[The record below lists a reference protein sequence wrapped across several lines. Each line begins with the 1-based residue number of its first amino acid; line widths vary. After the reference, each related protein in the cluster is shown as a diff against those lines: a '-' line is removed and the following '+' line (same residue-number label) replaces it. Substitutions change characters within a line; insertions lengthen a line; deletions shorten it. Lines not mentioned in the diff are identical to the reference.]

1 MSEIR
6 STSPHIIQIVGYKNS
21 GKSTLIAA
29 LTRYLTSAGRRVA
42 VIKHDGHDHFEMD
55 HEGTDSYSFAQA
67 GADAVVVLSE
77 KRTALIERQA
87 TPLENMIKYLSAYDW
102 ILIEGYKLAPYPKL
116 IMVREEKDLSLIET
130 LQDVIGI
137 VSWLDL
143 EHDKRECMEDS
154 EGPVWHSVHEA
165 EDIARWLVSREC
177 HEEKR
182 RL

>member
-1 MSEIR
+1 MSEIS
-6 STSPHIIQIVGYKNS
+6 STSPHIMQIVGYKNT

-67 GADAVVVLSE
+67 GADAVVVMSD

-87 TPLENMIKYLSAYDW
+87 TPLEDMINYLSAYDW
-102 ILIEGYKLAPYPKL
+102 ILIEGYKQAPYPKL
-116 IMVREEKDLSLIET
+116 VMVREVKDLSLIET
-130 LQDVIGI
+130 LQDVVGI
-137 VSWLDL
+137 VSWLTD
-143 EHDKRECMEDS
+143 ERRECVEARGS
-154 EGPVWHSVHEA
+154 LVWHSIHET
-165 EDIARWLVSREC
+165 EDIARWLVSLER

-182 RL
+182 KL

>member
-1 MSEIR
+1 MAETS
-6 STSPHIIQIVGYKNS
+6 STSPHIMQIVGYKNT

-67 GADAVVVLSE
+67 GADAVVVMSE

-87 TPLENMIKYLSAYDW
+87 TPLEDMIKYLSAYDW
-102 ILIEGYKLAPYPKL
+102 ILIEGYKQAPYPKL
-116 IMVREEKDLSLIET
+116 VMVREEKDLSLLET
-130 LQDVIGI
+130 LQDVVGI
-137 VSWLDL
+137 VSWLK
-143 EHDKRECMEDS
+143 HDKSECVEERE
-154 EGPVWHSVHEA
+154 GLVWHSVHET
-165 EDIARWLVSREC
+165 EDIARWLVSLEG

-182 RL
+182 KL

>member
-1 MSEIR
+1 MSEI
-6 STSPHIIQIVGYKNS
+6 SSSSPYIMQIVGYKNT

-55 HEGTDSYSFAQA
+55 HEGTDSYGFAQA
-67 GADAVVVLSE
+67 GADAVVVMSE

-87 TPLENMIKYLSAYDW
+87 TSLEDMIKYLSAYDW
-102 ILIEGYKLAPYPKL
+102 ILIEGYKQAPYPKL
-116 IMVREEKDLSLIET
+116 VMVREEKDFSLIET

-137 VSWLDL
+137 VSWLV
-143 EHDKRECMEDS
+143 HDKKEYMEVRENL
-154 EGPVWHSVHEA
+154 VWHSVLETG
-165 EDIARWLVSREC
+165 DIARWLVSLER

-182 RL
+182 KL

>member
-1 MSEIR
+1 MSEIN

-21 GKSTLIAA
+21 GKSSLIAA

-67 GADAVVVLSE
+67 GADAVVVMSE

-87 TPLENMIKYLSAYDW
+87 RPLEDMINYLSTYDW
-102 ILIEGYKLAPYPKL
+102 ILIEGYKQAPYPKL
-116 IMVREEKDLSLIET
+116 VMVREEKDVSLIET
-130 LQDVIGI
+130 LQDVVGI
-137 VSWLDL
+137 VSWL
-143 EHDKRECMEDS
+143 EHDKRECMEDN
-154 EGPVWHSVHEA
+154 EGLVWHSVHET
-165 EDIARWLVSREC
+165 EDIARWLVALEC

>member
-1 MSEIR
+1 MAEI
-6 STSPHIIQIVGYKNS
+6 SSSSPHIIQIVGYKNS

-67 GADAVVVLSE
+67 GADAVVVMSE

-87 TPLENMIKYLSAYDW
+87 TPLGDMIKYLSAYDW

-116 IMVREEKDLSLIET
+116 VMVREEKDFSVIEK
-130 LQDVIGI
+130 LQDVVGI
-137 VSWLDL
+137 VSWL

-154 EGPVWHSVHEA
+154 EGLVWHSVHEA
-165 EDIARWLVSREC
+165 EDIARWLVSLES
-177 HEEKR
+177 HEKKR
-182 RL
+182 KL